1 MGQTLT
7 DNIINFLLRLT
18 NNCYLVCV
26 YLDFQIYLLS
36 ALLKKV
42 FIPSV

>member
-7 DNIINFLLRLT
+7 DDVINFLPRLA

-26 YLDFQIYLLS
+26 YLDFQIYLLYS
-36 ALLKKV
+36 LLKKV